1 MKELPK
7 DTQQLSRDD
16 WLQAALEN
24 CELGVDT
31 IKVAPLA
38 TKMGVTTG
46 SFYWHF
52 KSRRELLDAMLEYW
66 EREMT
71 DAAIHAAKDYQGSP
85 TDRIMF
91 FMESVLV
98 GLVAVYD
105 LPIAQWAK
113 TDSKVKHVFQRAIK
127 KRFDFAT
134 WMFAEAGFSKEQS
147 AARGR
152 LMVTYM
158 MAESTIIP
166 DSISK
171 RKELLKLKHAI
182 LTAPEP

>member
-1 MKELPK
+1 MSSLTKSPK
-7 DTQQLSRDD
+7 LNRDD
-16 WLQAALEN
+16 WLQAALER
-24 CELGVDT
+24 CQLGVET

-38 TKMGVTTG
+38 AQLGVTTG

-52 KSRRELLDAMLEYW
+52 KNRRELLDAMLEYW
-66 EREMT
+66 EHEMT
-71 DAAIHAAKDYQGSP
+71 DAPIAAAKHYQGSP
-85 TDRIMF
+85 IDRILHL
-91 FMESVLV
+91 MESVLV
-98 GLVAVYD
+98 GLVSVYD

-113 TDSKVKHVFQRAIK
+113 TDSKVSFVFKRAIK

-134 WMFAEAGFSKEQS
+134 WIFAEAGFSPEQS

-158 MAESTIIP
+158 MAESSFIP

-171 RKELLKLKHAI
+171 RKELLKLKHVI
-182 LTAPEP
+182 LIAPE

>member
-1 MKELPK
+1 MTKVTK
-7 DTQQLSRDD
+7 GSQLNRDD
-16 WLQAALEN
+16 WLQAALE
-24 CELGVDT
+24 CCQLGVET

-38 TKMGVTTG
+38 AQMGVTTG

-52 KSRRELLDAMLEYW
+52 KNRRELLDAMLEYW
-66 EREMT
+66 ERHLT
-71 DAAIHAAKDYQGSP
+71 DAVIDAAKEYQGSP
-85 TDRIMF
+85 ADRILF
-91 FMESVLV
+91 VMESVLV
-98 GLVAVYD
+98 GRTAIYD

-113 TDSKVKHVFQRAIK
+113 TDSKVDFVFKRVIK
-127 KRFDFAT
+127 KRFDFSASL
-134 WMFAEAGFSKEQS
+134 FAEAGFSPEQS

-158 MAESTIIP
+158 MAESSFIP

-182 LTAPEP
+182 LIAPE

>member
-1 MKELPK
+1 MAKLTKSP
-7 DTQQLSRDD
+7 QLSRDD
-16 WLQAALEN
+16 WLQAALE
-24 CELGVDT
+24 CCQLGVET

-38 TKMGVTTG
+38 AQMGVTTG

-52 KSRRELLDAMLEYW
+52 KNRRELLDAMLEYW
-66 EREMT
+66 EHHMT
-71 DAAIHAAKDYQGSP
+71 DDAINAAKDYQGSP
-85 TDRIMF
+85 TDRILYL
-91 FMESVLV
+91 MESVLV
-98 GLVAVYD
+98 GMVAIYD

-113 TDSKVKHVFQRAIK
+113 TDSKVSYVFKRVIK
-127 KRFDFAT
+127 KRFDFAA
-134 WMFAEAGFSKEQS
+134 WMFAEAGFSPEQS

-158 MAESTIIP
+158 MAESSFIP

-182 LTAPEP
+182 LIAPE